1 MRGISEERLIEL
13 VSLIPEPAEKFHE
26 FLILS
31 ALLNQ
36 CTELNTWVPIDENTP
51 KDKQVLLFY
60 PGHKC
65 PSGYLENHVAAMK
78 YNELATIRYKPTHWM
93 HIPNEPE

>member
-1 MRGISEERLIEL
+1 MRGISEERLLEL
-13 VSLIPEPAEKFHE
+13 ISRVQDPLVQYRELMTLRVMLGA
-26 FLILS
+26 
-31 ALLNQ
+31 
-36 CTELNTWVPIDENTP
+36 CTELNPWMPIDENTP